1 MGGMMLRRGAPFEA
15 RPLGAHL
22 RMTGIGKCVRHPEV
36 GAKRPSKDAPPPP
49 LTASRTER
57 SGDPGHGGIGE
68 GGKRAVIPAQ
78 AGIQILVSAPEW
90 IPACAGMTEEVEV
103 GAKRPSKDAPPPP
116 LTASQTERSGDPGH
130 GGIGEGGKRPVIPA
144 QAGIQ
149 ILVSAPEWIPACAG
163 MTEEVEVGATRPSK
177 DAPTP
182 PLTASRTERSGDP
195 GHGGIGEGGKR
206 VVIPAKAGTQLLAP
220 AAVWSPACAGMTKRA
235 AP

>member
-36 GAKRPSKDAPPPP
+36 GATRPSKDAPPPP

-57 SGDPGHGGIGE
+57 SGDPGRGRIGE

-90 IPACAGMTEEVEV
+90 IPAF
-103 GAKRPSKDAPPPP
+103 
-116 LTASQTERSGDPGH
+116 
-130 GGIGEGGKRPVIPA
+130 
-144 QAGIQ
+144 
-149 ILVSAPEWIPACAG
+149 AG

-177 DAPTP
+177 DAPPP
-182 PLTASRTERSGDP
+182 PLTASRTERSGGPGPRTVGTTSLDRDP
-195 GHGGIGEGGKR
+195 GSPPDQVRGRPGSRDLRGTVLE

>member
-1 MGGMMLRRGAPFEA
+1 MGAVMLRRGAPFEA

-36 GAKRPSKDAPPPP
+36 GATRLSKDAPPPP

-90 IPACAGMTEEVEV
+90 IPAFAGMTEEVE
-103 GAKRPSKDAPPPP
+103 
-116 LTASQTERSGDPGH
+116 L
-130 GGIGEGGKRPVIPA
+130 
-144 QAGIQ
+144 
-149 ILVSAPEWIPACAG
+149 
-163 MTEEVEVGATRPSK
+163 GATRPSK
-177 DAPTP
+177 DAPPP

-195 GHGGIGEGGKR
+195 GPRTVGTANADRDPGSPPDQVRGRPGSGDLRRTVLE